1 MQLEGK
7 VALITGASR
16 GLGFALARAL
26 GRRGAKVAL
35 VARNEAALREASS
48 SLSRE
53 DIRTLAVA
61 ADIADKETIYPLI
74 GEVQGTLGP
83 IDIVIHNAST
93 LGHVPLRAL
102 SDTDC
107 EVLEQTLR
115 TNVLGPFRLSKALAP
130 AMVVRG
136 EGALVHI
143 SSDAAVSAYPSWG
156 AYGTSKAALDHLAR
170 HFAAELAG
178 SGVHVLSIDPGEM
191 DTAMHRDAIPDAD
204 PNSLARPERV
214 AERIAQLLASELG
227 AQHGARVIAAEIGA
241 QP

>member
-26 GRRGAKVAL
+26 GQHGAKVAL
-35 VARNEAALREASS
+35 VARNEGALLEARAELARERISA
-48 SLSRE
+48 
-53 DIRTLAVA
+53 LAVA
-61 ADIADKETIYPLI
+61 ADIADKQAIYPLI
-74 GEVQGTLGP
+74 GKVQGTLGP
-83 IDIVIHNAST
+83 IDIVVHNAST

-102 SDTDC
+102 SDTEC
-107 EVLEQTLR
+107 EVLEQTLI
-115 TNVLGPFRLSKALAP
+115 TNVVGPFRLSKALAP

-143 SSDAAVSAYPSWG
+143 SSDAAISAYPNWG

-191 DTAMHRDAIPDAD
+191 DTTMHKDAIPDAD
-204 PNSLARPERV
+204 PSGLARPEQV
-214 AERIAQLLASELG
+214 AERIVQLLASDLTT
-227 AQHGARVIAAEIGA
+227 QHGARLIAAEIGA
-241 QP
+241 SS